1 MTTLAGRTLLM
12 SGGSRGIGL
21 AIATRAAQDGAN
33 IVLLAKTALPHPRL
47 EGTIHT
53 AAAQIEAAGGQ
64 ARVVVLRSEGR
75 AFSFGGDVG
84 AFATADDREQMVDD
98 LAETLHRTISDLHRM
113 DAVVVSAVQGM
124 AASAGVPLAAVADV
138 VLAGA
143 SARFT
148 LAYTKIGLS
157 PDGGSSLL
165 SASLGLHRA
174 LHLALLNP
182 ILTAQQA
189 SRGRGRIRRRTS
201 VGLPQRRTLSRGAQH
216 EQDEVEIPPHVERR
230 DAHAGR
236 KHLATA
242 RTAPARRHRDAP
254 GRHLGAGSSAVAAN
268 GIGGNIEMWE
278 ALALRL
284 PGRQLIM
291 IDMPGTGGSPAN
303 PAVTI
308 GRLERRTLRVHIH
321 SRATS

>member
-1 MTTLAGRTLLM
+1 MSLIRYDLDGGAARIILTAPDRGNPLDPDMAAELL
-12 SGGSRGIGL
+12 
-21 AIATRAAQDGAN
+21 RAVRRARADD
-33 IVLLAKTALPHPRL
+33 
-47 EGTIHT
+47 
-53 AAAQIEAAGGQ
+53 

-124 AASAGVPLAAVADV
+124 AAGAGVPLAAAADV

-189 SRGRGRIRRRTS
+189 SRGRGRIRRQTS

-268 GIGGNIEMWE
+268 GIGGNIEMWSTRW
-278 ALALRL
+278 AASGAKPSFLNISSAWASCRLR
-284 PGRQLIM
+284 PSISIR
-291 IDMPGTGGSPAN
+291 A
-303 PAVTI
+303 
-308 GRLERRTLRVHIH
+308 RLLT
-321 SRATS
+321 